1 MMTFKQLEA
10 VYWIT
15 ELGGFSQAANRLNTA
30 QSAISKRIQ
39 ELEALFDT
47 EIFDRTQRSAKLTE
61 KGEEMY
67 LIAKKLLEQRN
78 WSVEQFRKPDVIERR
93 IRLGVTELI
102 AMTWLP
108 YLIELIQ
115 RHYPKVIIEPEID
128 MSVHLWNKMMSND
141 VDLIIIPDAI
151 SDHNVASKVIGT
163 VENVWMCKAGFMD
176 TKKPIRLHELAN
188 QRLLMQ
194 GDKSCTG
201 ILYDRWF
208 QAAGIEPHKTIKSN
222 SLLVLLGLTI
232 AGMGMSYLPKE
243 SLAPMVKAGILDI
256 VDVVPGLPEN
266 RYVAQYKGPQHNVL
280 FSSIVMLAQECCNF
294 SMVFGTNVPL
304 TLYPGMK

>member
-30 QSAISKRIQ
+30 QSAISKRIH

-47 EIFDRTQRSAKLTE
+47 EIFDRTQRNAKLTE

-78 WSVEQFRKPDVIERR
+78 WAVEQFRKPDVIERR

-108 YLIELIQ
+108 YLIEMIQ

-128 MSVHLWNKMMSND
+128 MSVNLWNKMMNND
-141 VDLIIIPDAI
+141 IDLIIIPDAI
-151 SDHNVASKVIGT
+151 SDHNVSSKVIGT
-163 VENVWMCKAGFMD
+163 VENVWMCKAGTMD
-176 TKKPIRLHELAN
+176 TSKPIRLHELTN
-188 QRLLMQ
+188 HNLLMQ

-201 ILYDRWF
+201 LLYDRWF
-208 QAAGIEPHKTIKSN
+208 QASGIEPRKAIKSN
-222 SLLVLLGLTI
+222 SFLVLLGLTV
-232 AGMGMSYLPKE
+232 AGMGLSYLPKA
-243 SLAPMVKAGILDI
+243 SLAPMVRAGILD
-256 VDVVPGLPEN
+256 VVEVVPNLPET

-294 SMVFGTNVPL
+294 SMTFGRNM
-304 TLYPGMK
+304 G